1 MLILYRIAAIVMLIL
16 NARSMKREYDKQNLI
31 GVVYWGF
38 MTLLMIIA
46 LL

>member
-1 MLILYRIAAIVMLIL
+1 MLILFRIAVIVLLIL
-16 NARSMKREYDKQNLI
+16 DVWSMKREYDKQNLV

-46 LL
+46 L